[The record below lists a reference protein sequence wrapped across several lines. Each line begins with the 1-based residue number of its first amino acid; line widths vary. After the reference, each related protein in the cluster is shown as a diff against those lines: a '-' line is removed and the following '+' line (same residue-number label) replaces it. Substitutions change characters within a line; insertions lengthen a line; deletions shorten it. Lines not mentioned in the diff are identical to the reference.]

1 MTRCQH
7 VETAVVKLK
16 QARHNR
22 MSPPSRSKESWHDR
36 AARVWA
42 LAATMADTQ
51 AGILLTDLAADYDK
65 LAEGVAIKT
74 KGQREK
80 SATEGQAQISR
91 TRGPRSHAR
100 HP

>member
-1 MTRCQH
+1 
-7 VETAVVKLK
+7 
-16 QARHNR
+16 
-22 MSPPSRSKESWHDR
+22 MSPPNTSKKSWRDR
-36 AARVWA
+36 AAMVRA

-65 LAEGVAIKT
+65 LAEGAAIKT

-80 SATEGQAQISR
+80 SATKWRAQISR
-91 TRGPRSHAR
+91 TRGPRWHAR